1 MKLIS
6 PFAILLA
13 LSVSSFAQTG
23 QSAKEDMKDAGHS
36 TKEAAK
42 KTGKA
47 AKKGT
52 KHAAHATAD
61 ATEDG
66 AKKVKNATK

>member
-1 MKLIS
+1 MKLIT
-6 PFAILLA
+6 PFAILL

-42 KTGKA
+42 KTGKKT
-47 AKKGT
+47 KKET

-61 ATEDG
+61 AAEKG
-66 AKKVKNATK
+66 ASKAKDATK